1 MDQINDATGRQR
13 DLTRVEAARYIT
25 DTWFPCAAKTLA
37 KLAVTGGGPTFCKAG
52 RIPLY
57 ARGDL
62 DVWAKGRIGPR
73 VKSTSEL
80 PPQIRPDYAEPGR
93 GANYAHAVPDGSEV
107 RTNQSDAMRALPAAR
122 SSS

>member
-1 MDQINDATGRQR
+1 MDQTNGATGRQR
-13 DLTRVEAARYIT
+13 DLTRVEAARYLT

-57 ARGDL
+57 ARDDL

-80 PPQIRPDYAEPGR
+80 PT
-93 GANYAHAVPDGSEV
+93 HA
-107 RTNQSDAMRALPAAR
+107 A
-122 SSS
+122 

>member
-13 DLTRVEAARYIT
+13 DLTRAEAARYIA

-37 KLAVTGGGPTFCKAG
+37 KLAVTGGGPAFCKAG

-73 VKSTSEL
+73 VKSTSDI
-80 PPQIRPDYAEPGR
+80 P
-93 GANYAHAVPDGSEV
+93 
-107 RTNQSDAMRALPAAR
+107 TNAA
-122 SSS
+122 

>member
-13 DLTRVEAARYIT
+13 DLTRVEAARYLT

-73 VKSTSEL
+73 VNSTSEL
-80 PPQIRPDYAEPGR
+80 S
-93 GANYAHAVPDGSEV
+93 NNAV
-107 RTNQSDAMRALPAAR
+107 
-122 SSS
+122 